1 MSTSTAASAAE
12 SLSSDVAVAAPKP
25 APSFYRRP
33 LPSTCVALSS
43 RAGRHLFQSALA
55 GRGLKSFFRLI
66 EQHTTQG
73 EPAYCGVSTLT
84 VCLNAF
90 AVDPRQTWKGPWR
103 WYEESML
110 NCCVDLDDV
119 KRTGITMSVFHCL
132 AQCQGLTS
140 RVYYAQDESST
151 VEHFREQVRVAC
163 VEAEEGD
170 DDSSGSGSGSD
181 DHLHSILV
189 VSYNRRGLGQSGT
202 GHFSP
207 IGAYD
212 AASDSVLILDTAR
225 FKYGVHWVSLPLLY
239 EAMQSIDPDSG
250 RSRGYIMLSHDRE
263 DYFLSKVGSSSASAS
278 MLPMSILFRTTMKK
292 HESRR
297 RYKEF
302 LRGLQREPT
311 WEEVF
316 RFWTRDFTDPE
327 FVWTAVDPQV
337 KPCTNENGLN
347 ALVDQVRDLIA
358 KLVPT
363 EPPVHGMEARTLST
377 LLSSSSEPSS
387 CLSSCR
393 PNGLRTINLKPDE
406 PIFVSYLAALDEDRR
421 AQIVNAAASNG
432 PFEEARR
439 QLLAEAEL
447 VRYAIDLSYQ
457 QPSMTA

>member
-1 MSTSTAASAAE
+1 MTATSPASAAAAAA
-12 SLSSDVAVAAPKP
+12 AVEALPVPTPAAEPVV
-25 APSFYRRP
+25 PSFYRRP

-43 RAGRHLFQSALA
+43 RAGRRLFQSALD

-90 AVDPRQTWKGPWR
+90 AVDPRQNWKGPWR

-132 AQCQGLTS
+132 AQCQGITS
-140 RVYYAQDESST
+140 RVYYAQDEGST
-151 VEHFREQVRVAC
+151 VEHFREQVRAAC
-163 VEAEEGD
+163 VEAEQGD
-170 DDSSGSGSGSD
+170 EDVEDRSD

-207 IGAYD
+207 VGAYD

-250 RSRGYIMLSHDRE
+250 RSRGYIVLSHDRE
-263 DYFLSKVGSSSASAS
+263 DHHLSAEAAPSPASSPS
-278 MLPMSILFRTTMKK
+278 LPMSVLFRTRMRK
-292 HESRR
+292 HEPRR

-302 LRGLQREPT
+302 LRGLQRDPT
-311 WEEVF
+311 WEEVV
-316 RFWTRDFTDPE
+316 RFWTKDFTDLQ

-337 KPCTNENGLN
+337 KPCANEAGLN
-347 ALVDQVRDLIA
+347 ALVEQVRDLIA
-358 KLVPT
+358 QLIPG
-363 EPPVHGMEARTLST
+363 EPRIDPSAAPPSP
-377 LLSSSSEPSS
+377 SSSASS

-393 PNGLRTINLKPDE
+393 PNGLRTINLKPE
-406 PIFVSYLAALDEDRR
+406 EAIFVSYLAALDDERR
-421 AQIVNAAASNG
+421 VQLVTSVSSNG
-432 PFEEARR
+432 SFDEAKR

-447 VRYAIDLSYQ
+447 VRYAIDLSDQ